1 MSMDIR
7 RLSERKRCGDE
18 ISAEEIAWLV
28 GAYTAGEVDDAP
40 MAAWLMAVC
49 CAGMSDAETQA
60 LTDAMARSGEMLDL
74 TSIAAPT
81 VDKHSTGGVGDK
93 ITLVAAPI
101 VAACGGCVVKM
112 SGRGLGHT
120 GGTIDK
126 LEAIP
131 GRSGALRTDLAPA
144 ELLAQAREIGV
155 VVASQSKALAPADGK
170 MYALRDATGTVD
182 SRALIASSIM
192 SKKLAGGAQ
201 GIVLDVTV
209 GSGAFM
215 ATVDEARE
223 LAEVMVRIGRLAERR
238 MAALL
243 TDMSRPLGRAV
254 GNAIEVEEAAAVL
267 AGAGPADVREVA
279 VEVASWML
287 VVGGLAD
294 GIDEA
299 REAVDE
305 ALHSGAA
312 AQKLVELVE
321 AQGGD
326 ASALDRTLLGHTP
339 AAVGA
344 WGVEREG
351 VVTRMDAL
359 GVGRAALATGAGRRR
374 KSDAVD
380 PAAGL
385 RIISVEGE
393 RTRAGEPVVEVMAS
407 SDGHLQDALTE
418 LDAAIVV
425 SERAAQQRPL
435 IIDVLPPEGRA

>member
-7 RLSERKRCGDE
+7 RLSDRKRRGE
-18 ISAEEIAWLV
+18 ELSAEEIAWLV
-28 GAYTAGEVDDAP
+28 AAYTAGEIDDAP

-49 CAGMSDAETQA
+49 CEGMSDAETLA
-60 LTDAMARSGEMLDL
+60 LTDAMAHSGEMLDL
-74 TSIAAPT
+74 SCIDAPT

-93 ITLVAAPI
+93 VTLIAAPI

-131 GRSGALRTDLAPA
+131 GLRTGLMPA
-144 ELLAQAREIGV
+144 ELLAQAREIGL
-155 VVASQSKALAPADGK
+155 VVAAQSRALAPADGK

-201 GIVLDVTV
+201 AIVLDVTV

-215 ATVDEARE
+215 ETAAEARA
-223 LAEVMVRIGRLAERR
+223 LAELMVRMGRRAGRR
-238 MAALL
+238 VGALL

-254 GNAIEVEEAAAVL
+254 GNAVEVEEAAAVL
-267 AGAGPADVREVA
+267 AGGGPEDVHEVA
-279 VEVASWML
+279 VAVASWML
-287 VVGGLAD
+287 VAAGLA
-294 GIDEA
+294 GGADEA
-299 REAVDE
+299 REGCDD
-305 ALHSGAA
+305 ALRSGAA
-312 AQKLVELVE
+312 AAKLAALVE

-339 AAVGA
+339 GEVGG
-344 WGVEREG
+344 WGAGREG
-351 VVTRMDAL
+351 IVTRMDAL
-359 GVGRAALATGAGRRR
+359 GIGRAALATGAGRRR
-374 KSDAVD
+374 KGDPVD

-385 RIISVEGE
+385 RIISTEGE
-393 RTRAGEPVVEVMAS
+393 RTRAGEAVVEVMAGS
-407 SDGHLQDALTE
+407 PEHLREALAE

-425 SERAAQQRPL
+425 SDEPAEERRL
-435 IIDVLPPEGRA
+435 IIDVLPPEGRS

>member
-1 MSMDIR
+1 MSPDIR
-7 RLSERKRCGDE
+7 RLSDRKRRGE
-18 ISAEEIAWLV
+18 ELSAEEIAWLV
-28 GAYTAGEVDDAP
+28 EAYTAGEIDDAP

-49 CAGMSDAETQA
+49 CAGMTDAETQA
-60 LTDAMARSGEMLDL
+60 LTDAMARSGEMLNLACID
-74 TSIAAPT
+74 APT

-131 GRSGALRTDLAPA
+131 GLRTDLTPE
-144 ELLAQAREIGV
+144 ELLAQAREVGV
-155 VVASQSKALAPADGK
+155 AVASQSKALAPADGK

-201 GIVLDVTV
+201 AIVLEVTV

-215 ATVDEARE
+215 ETVDEGRA
-223 LAEVMVRIGRLAERR
+223 LAELMVRIGRRAGRCV
-238 MAALL
+238 AALL

-267 AGAGPADVREVA
+267 AGGGPADVREVA
-279 VEVASWML
+279 LAIVSWML
-287 VVGGLAD
+287 ATAGLAS

-299 REAVDE
+299 HEAADE
-305 ALHSGAA
+305 ALRSGAA
-312 AQKLVELVE
+312 AEKLAALVE

-326 ASALDRTLLGHTP
+326 ASALDRALLGHTP

-344 WGVEREG
+344 WGIDREG
-351 VVTRMDAL
+351 IVTRMDAL
-359 GVGRAALATGAGRRR
+359 GVGRAALATGAGRRC
-374 KSDAVD
+374 KGGAVD

-407 SDGHLQDALTE
+407 SGEHLQDALVE
-418 LDAAIVV
+418 LGAAIIV
-425 SERAAQQRPL
+425 SERAAEQRPL
-435 IIDVLPPEGRA
+435 IIDVLAPEERV